1 MVSSSFSSFVLD
13 FAVFDYEGAGD
24 DEEEKSAM
32 KFLHLIWSNLKRK
45 KLRTSLTLLSIV
57 VAFILFGFLSAI
69 QQALVGGVAL
79 AGADRLVVREKVSI
93 INLLPVSYEARMDR
107 IPGVDFSTFQTWFG
121 GIYQD
126 PKNFFMQNPVE
137 PEKFLKMHPEII
149 LPPDELKA
157 WLATRTGAIVGRRTA
172 NRFHWQIG
180 DQVPI
185 QSTIWTLP
193 DGSRTWTFDIV
204 GIYDGK
210 DKGTDTTPLFFRY
223 DYFDEARQVWGKGQV
238 DWYTIRIKDPSQ
250 AAEVAKQVDAEFEN
264 SPAETKTEPEGA
276 FIQGWAAQLGNIVL
290 IVSSILGMVF
300 FTILLV
306 TGNTMAQAVRERT
319 GELGV
324 LKAIGFT
331 NAQVVALVL
340 AESCLL
346 TVIGGVAGLG
356 LARAITPVIAQPL
369 AGLLPMFFL
378 PARALTIGLGLSVA
392 LGFVTGIFPALQAM
406 RLRVADALRRM

>member
-1 MVSSSFSSFVLD
+1 
-13 FAVFDYEGAGD
+13 
-24 DEEEKSAM
+24 M

-57 VAFILFGFLSAI
+57 VAFVLFGFLAAI

-79 AGADRLVVREKVSI
+79 AGADRLIVREKVSI

-107 IPGVDFSTFQTWFG
+107 IPGVDFATHQTWFG
-121 GIYQD
+121 GVYQD

-137 PEKFLKMHPEII
+137 PEKFLKMHPEVI

-172 NRFHWQIG
+172 ERFGWKIG
-180 DQVPI
+180 DKVPI
-185 QSTIWTLP
+185 RSTIWSGP

-223 DYFDEARQVWGKGQV
+223 DYFDEARQYAKGQV
-238 DWYTIRIKDPSQ
+238 GWYTIRIKDPSQ
-250 AAEVAKQVDAEFEN
+250 AAAVARRVDEEFEN

-276 FIQGWAAQLGNIVL
+276 FIQAWASQIGNIVF
-290 IVSSILGMVF
+290 IVAAILGAVF

-331 NAQVVALVL
+331 NGQVVALVL

-346 TVIGGVAGLG
+346 TVLGGTLGLG
-356 LARAITPVIAQPL
+356 LAWAFISRGDPTS
-369 AGLLPMFFL
+369 GLLPLFFL
-378 PARALTIGLGLSVA
+378 PTRDLLVGVGISLVLGL
-392 LGFVTGIFPALQAM
+392 VTGIFPALQAM

>member
-1 MVSSSFSSFVLD
+1 
-13 FAVFDYEGAGD
+13 
-24 DEEEKSAM
+24 M
-32 KFLHLIWSNLKRK
+32 KFLHLIWSNLRRK

-57 VAFILFGFLSAI
+57 VAFVLFGFLAAI

-79 AGADRLVVREKVSI
+79 AGADRLIVRDKVSI
-93 INLLPVSYEARMDR
+93 INLLPVSYEERMER
-107 IPGVDFSTFQTWFG
+107 IPGVDFATHQTWFG

-149 LPPDELKA
+149 LPPEQEKA

-172 NRFHWQIG
+172 ERFGWKIG
-180 DQVPI
+180 DKVPI
-185 QSTIWTLP
+185 RSTIWSQP
-193 DGSRTWTFDIV
+193 DGSRIWTFDIV

-210 DKGTDTTPLFFRY
+210 DKGTDTTPMFFRY
-223 DYFDEARQVWGKGQV
+223 DYFDEARQARARGLVG
-238 DWYTIRIKDPSQ
+238 WYTIRVKDPSQ
-250 AAEVAKQVDAEFEN
+250 AAEVAKRVDAEFEN
-264 SPAETKTEPEGA
+264 SPNETKTEPEGA
-276 FIQGWAAQLGNIVL
+276 FIQGWARQIGNIVF
-290 IVSSILGMVF
+290 IVAAILGAVF

-346 TVIGGVAGLG
+346 TVIGGVVGLG
-356 LARAITPVIAQPL
+356 LACVATPVMAGKL
-369 AGLLPMFFL
+369 EGLLPNFFFPTRDL
-378 PARALTIGLGLSVA
+378 FIGLALTVA

>member
-1 MVSSSFSSFVLD
+1 
-13 FAVFDYEGAGD
+13 
-24 DEEEKSAM
+24 M
-32 KFLHLIWSNLKRK
+32 KFLHLIWCNLRRK

-79 AGADRLVVREKVSI
+79 AGADRLIVREKVSI
-93 INLLPVSYEARMDR
+93 INLLPVSYEARMER
-107 IPGVDFSTFQTWFG
+107 VPGVDFATHQTWFG

-137 PEKFLKMHPEII
+137 PQKFLKMHPEII
-149 LPPDELKA
+149 LPPDEEKA
-157 WLATRTGAIVGRRTA
+157 WLATRTGAIVGHRTA
-172 NRFHWQIG
+172 ERFHWKVG
-180 DQVPI
+180 DKVPI
-185 QSTIWTLP
+185 QSTIWTQP

-210 DKGTDTTPLFFRY
+210 DKGTDTTPMFFHY
-223 DYFDEARQVWGKGQV
+223 DYFDEARQQWGKGQV
-238 DWYTIRIKDPSQ
+238 GWYTIHIKDPSQ
-250 AAEVAKQVDAEFEN
+250 AAEVAKRVDAEFEN

-276 FIQGWAAQLGNIVL
+276 FIQGWASQIGNIVF
-290 IVSSILGMVF
+290 IVAAILSAVF

-346 TVIGGVAGLG
+346 TVFGGVVGLG
-356 LARAITPVIAQPL
+356 LACAITPVVAENL

-378 PARALTIGLGLSVA
+378 PTRALLIGLGLSIA

>member
-1 MVSSSFSSFVLD
+1 
-13 FAVFDYEGAGD
+13 
-24 DEEEKSAM
+24 M
-32 KFLHLIWSNLKRK
+32 KFLHLVWCNLKRK

-69 QQALVGGVAL
+69 QEALVGGVAL
-79 AGADRLVVREKVSI
+79 AGADRLIVREKVSI

-107 IPGVDFSTFQTWFG
+107 IPGVDFATHQTWFG

-137 PEKFLKMHPEII
+137 PEKFLKIHPEIL
-149 LPPDELKA
+149 LPPEQEKA
-157 WLATRTGAIVGRRTA
+157 WLATRTGAVVGRRTA
-172 NRFHWQIG
+172 DRLHWKIG
-180 DQVPI
+180 DKVPI
-185 QSTIWTLP
+185 QSTIWSAN
-193 DGSRTWTFDIV
+193 GSRAWTFDIV
-204 GIYDGK
+204 GIYEGK

-223 DYFDEARQVWGKGQV
+223 DYFDEARSGAKGEV
-238 DWYTIRIKDPSQ
+238 GWFTIRIKDPSQ
-250 AAEVAKQVDAEFEN
+250 AAEVAKLVDAEFEN

-276 FIQGWAAQLGNIVL
+276 FIQGWASQIGNIVF
-290 IVSSILGMVF
+290 IVAAILSAVF

-324 LKAIGFT
+324 LKAIGFA
-331 NAQVVALVL
+331 NGQIVSLVL

-346 TVIGGVAGLG
+346 TVLGGTLGLG
-356 LARAITPVIAQPL
+356 LAWLMISRGDPTS
-369 AGLLPMFFL
+369 GLLPMFFL
-378 PARALTIGLGLSVA
+378 PARALLTGFGISIA